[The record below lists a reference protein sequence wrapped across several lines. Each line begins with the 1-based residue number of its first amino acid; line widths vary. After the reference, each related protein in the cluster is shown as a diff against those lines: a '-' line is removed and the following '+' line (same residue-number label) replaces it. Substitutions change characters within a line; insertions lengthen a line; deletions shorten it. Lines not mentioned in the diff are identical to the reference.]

1 MRQDKER
8 IVQMR
13 KEGRTYREIQRDTGV
28 SRATLSSWFRNEVWS
43 KHLSDEH
50 IKSNRGASKDRME
63 RMNIVRRLKLQYEY
77 ALMEAEAQKEYE
89 TYKKD
94 PLFWAGLMV
103 YQGAGDKGS
112 EGQVRV
118 SSGESFA
125 HMVFA
130 QFAGRYLGFSLGQFR
145 YSLVLYSENDAL
157 GRVAEWADKLGVPV
171 EHIYAPQVVE
181 AKKGSKRLRYGTC
194 ISIISNTAR
203 KKKLLK
209 WLTLAQSE
217 RFDAGMVQG

>member
-1 MRQDKER
+1 
-8 IVQMR
+8 MR
-13 KEGRTYREIQRDTGV
+13 KEGRTYREIERDTGV
-28 SRATLSSWFRNEVWS
+28 SRATLSSWFRNETWS

-50 IKSNRGASKDRME
+50 MSRNRGASKDRME

-89 TYKKD
+89 TYKHE

-103 YQGAGDKGS
+103 YLGAGDKGS
-112 EGQVRV
+112 ASQMRV
-118 SSGESFA
+118 SASDSYP
-125 HMVFA
+125 HTIFA
-130 QFAGRYLGFSLGQFR
+130 QFAKRYLGLPQEQLR
-145 YSLVLYSENDAL
+145 YSLALYADTDL
-157 GRVAEWADKLGVPV
+157 GGQVREWASKLGVPV
-171 EHIYAPQVVE
+171 EHIYAPHVIE
-181 AKKGSKRLRYGTC
+181 AKEGAKRLRYGTC